1 MLREILQRAA
11 AAHKPTDNSE
21 HSQRSSREAT
31 LGNGFPMCDRMIIIP
46 SDGVDIAANDEVE
59 VANEFAELN
68 EP

>member
-1 MLREILQRAA
+1 
-11 AAHKPTDNSE
+11 
-21 HSQRSSREAT
+21 
-31 LGNGFPMCDRMIIIP
+31 MCDRMIIIP